1 MAELGVVLVG
11 ANSLKG
17 NKSSWCLYDVLDGRF
32 LFKKGS
38 PMKWKRV
45 KRLEPKEVCKIE
57 QPGIALANGGKGIL
71 RTISFWKSES
81 LFSRYAGIMSAN
93 WNICRTHMR
102 YYTPKHSY

>member
-1 MAELGVVLVG
+1 
-11 ANSLKG
+11 
-17 NKSSWCLYDVLDGRF
+17 
-32 LFKKGS
+32 
-38 PMKWKRV
+38 MKWKRV

-93 WNICRTHMR
+93 
-102 YYTPKHSY
+102 